1 MKTSQTVWGFTG
13 IYLHSLSSFSLHLQN
28 IHKEEIT
35 FFFTH
40 TKQKNSN
47 WSYQSAGL
55 KPTNTFFSPLLLP
68 SPISSFY
75 GLYCKALKI
84 YKIKWLVGRSPNK
97 PGDFASLFLRGSK
110 PYRSYQKDNNHS
122 INFAPFETFSLFPLK
137 EEKKNTNKYTLGYEH
152 TIYTSTIKWKTGTT

>member
-1 MKTSQTVWGFTG
+1 MKTSPTVWGFTG
-13 IYLHSLSSFSLHLQN
+13 MYLHSLSSFHFTCWIFTKKRSFSFSH
-28 IHKEEIT
+28 
-35 FFFTH
+35 TH
-40 TKQKNSN
+40 TKKMNFN
-47 WSYQSAGL
+47 WSYQSAGS
-55 KPTNTFFSPLLLP
+55 KHIFSPLLLP

-84 YKIKWLVGRSPNK
+84 YKIKWLVGWSPNK
-97 PGDFASLFLRGSK
+97 PGDFASLFFWGSK

-137 EEKKNTNKYTLGYEH
+137 EETKNTNKYTLGYEH